1 MRKTAQNRCFL
12 TYFLKIIALKISLK
26 LWKIIAIK
34 KCNSTST
41 SPFIAKFAWFSC
53 IFATFWSDKRAA
65 NFNKLSWK
73 ITSSKLSW
81 KITSSKLSWKITSSK
96 LLKVSHL
103 LPLYCK
109 FAWKNDTKCPVF
121 ELFWASR
128 WAILAW
134 NMSCFILKLAYIWWF
149 QVGWGSLFL
158 KIIEHIFKS
167 RLVWGR
173 VLVEDIFNLHL
184 ILVEDIFKE
193 SSDQTCNKYFFY
205 KRSAN
210 FNRIKNCY
218 CLIDEGV
225 IINLCWKCFWCS
237 WKCFWCDEVGGIAFL
252 WVWGTSKARPR

>member
-1 MRKTAQNRCFL
+1 MLNPPPFPPLLRNLLENVCFL
-12 TYFLKIIALKISLK
+12 RLFLWISFRLF
-26 LWKIIAIK
+26 LWFYIFVVGMRDEQSSSPVVWKTHAIK
-34 KCNSTST
+34 NVNWPTCF
-41 SPFIAKFAWFSC
+41 PFIAKSGWKMHQNRLKMSC
-53 IFATFWSDKRAA
+53 FI
-65 NFNKLSWK
+65 
-73 ITSSKLSW
+73 
-81 KITSSKLSWKITSSK
+81 
-96 LLKVSHL
+96 LK
-103 LPLYCK
+103 
-109 FAWKNDTKCPVF
+109 
-121 ELFWASR
+121 
-128 WAILAW
+128 LAW

-225 IINLCWKCFWCS
+225 NINFIW
-237 WKCFWCDEVGGIAFL
+237 I
-252 WVWGTSKARPR
+252 